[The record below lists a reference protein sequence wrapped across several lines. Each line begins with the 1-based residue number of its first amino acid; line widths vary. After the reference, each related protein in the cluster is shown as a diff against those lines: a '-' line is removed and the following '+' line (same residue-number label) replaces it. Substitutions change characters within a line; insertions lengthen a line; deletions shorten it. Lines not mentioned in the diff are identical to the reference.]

1 MSDFAAR
8 VHEAVAPLAQGLSS
22 IVFFPVS
29 LFGAQAP
36 LVVVLLVLGGVW
48 FTLSFGAINLRG
60 FRHALHLLRGK
71 KVSGRG
77 AGEVSH
83 FQALSTAVSGTVGI
97 GNIGGVAVAISL
109 GGPGASLWLVVAGLL
124 GMTSKFVECILG
136 VLYRRENPDGSVSG
150 GPMFYLRRGLAERG
164 LPWLGKA
171 LGAFYAVGI
180 VVGCLGIG
188 NMFQSNQAFAQLQA
202 ATGGDSSWLAGKGWL
217 VGIALAGCVGLVI
230 VGGIRSIARVTAK
243 IVPFMALL
251 YLAGCAIMLAMNY
264 QALPFAMQAIWS
276 GAFSAE
282 GMQGGAVGVAVLGF
296 QRAVFSNEAGIGS
309 AAIAHSA
316 VRTEWPA
323 TEGLVALLEPFIDT
337 VIICSATSLVIV
349 TTLYYQPD
357 FFAAGLGG
365 IEMTSAAFARN
376 LDWSPILVTLAALL
390 FAFSTL
396 ITWSYYGLKG
406 WAYLVGEGRRRALAF
421 NIVFCGFAALGAM
434 VELGAILDFSD
445 ALVFVIC
452 IPNLLG
458 MVLLQPVVRRE
469 LSRYRVAVWL
479 RSPAGRAP

>member
-1 MSDFAAR
+1 MNDFAAR
-8 VHEAVAPLAQGLSS
+8 LNEAVAPLAEGLSG
-22 IVFFPVS
+22 IVFFPVA

-36 LVVVLLVLGGVW
+36 LVVLLLVLAGVW
-48 FTLSFGAINLRG
+48 FTVSFGAINLRG
-60 FRHALHLLRGK
+60 FRHALQLLRGK

-109 GGPGASLWLVVAGLL
+109 GGPGAALWLVIAGLL
-124 GMTSKFVECILG
+124 GMTSKFVECTLG
-136 VLYRRENPDGSVSG
+136 VIYRRENPDGSVSG

-164 LPWLGKA
+164 WPWLGKA
-171 LGAFYAVGI
+171 LGAFYALGI

-188 NMFQSNQAFAQLQA
+188 NMFQSNQAFAQLLV
-202 ATGGDSSWLAGKGWL
+202 ATGGEESWLAGKGWL
-217 VGIALAGCVGLVI
+217 VGIALAGCVALVI
-230 VGGIRSIARVTAK
+230 VGGIRSIARVTEK
-243 IVPFMALL
+243 IVPFMALF
-251 YLAGCAIMLAMNY
+251 YLAGCAVVLAMNY
-264 QALPFAMQAIWS
+264 EALPFAVQAIWS

-337 VIICSATSLVIV
+337 VIICAATSLVIV

-357 FFAAGLGG
+357 FFAGGLGG

-376 LDWSPILVTLAALL
+376 LDWSPLLVTLAALL

-396 ITWSYYGLKG
+396 IAWSYYGLKG
-406 WAYLVGEGRRRALAF
+406 WTYLVGEGRRRALAF
-421 NIVFCGFAALGAM
+421 NLVFCGFAALGAM

-458 MVLLQPVVRRE
+458 MVLLQPAVRRE
-469 LSRYRVAVWL
+469 LLRYRVAVWL

>member
-8 VHEAVAPLAQGLSS
+8 LNEAVAPLAEGLSGV
-22 IVFFPVS
+22 VFFPVA

-36 LVVVLLVLGGVW
+36 LVVLLLVLAGVW
-48 FTLSFGAINLRG
+48 FTVSFGAINLRG
-60 FRHALHLLRGK
+60 FRHALQLLRGNK
-71 KVSGRG
+71 ISGRG

-109 GGPGASLWLVVAGLL
+109 GGPGAALWLVIAGLL
-124 GMTSKFVECILG
+124 GMTSKFVECTLG
-136 VLYRRENPDGSVSG
+136 VIYRRENPDGSVSG

-171 LGAFYAVGI
+171 LGAFYALGI

-188 NMFQSNQAFAQLQA
+188 NMFQSNQAFAQLLA
-202 ATGGDSSWLAGKGWL
+202 ATGGEESWLAGKGWL
-217 VGIALAGCVGLVI
+217 VGIALAGCVALVI
-230 VGGIRSIARVTAK
+230 VGGIRSIARVTEK
-243 IVPFMALL
+243 IVPFMALF
-251 YLAGCAIMLAMNY
+251 YLAGCAVVLAMNY
-264 QALPFAMQAIWS
+264 EALPFAVQAIWS

-337 VIICSATSLVIV
+337 VIICAATSLVIV

-357 FFAAGLGG
+357 FFAGGLGG

-376 LDWSPILVTLAALL
+376 LDWSPLLVTLAALL

-396 ITWSYYGLKG
+396 IAWSYYGLKG
-406 WAYLVGEGRRRALAF
+406 WTYLVGEGRRRALAF
-421 NIVFCGFAALGAM
+421 NLVFCGFAALGAM

-458 MVLLQPVVRRE
+458 MVLLQPAVRRE
-469 LSRYRVAVWL
+469 LLRYRVAVWL

>member
-8 VHEAVAPLAQGLSS
+8 LNEAVAPLAQGLSS

-60 FRHALHLLRGK
+60 FRHALQLLRGK

-217 VGIALAGCVGLVI
+217 VGIALAT
-230 VGGIRSIARVTAK
+230 SI
-243 IVPFMALL
+243 L
-251 YLAGCAIMLAMNY
+251 
-264 QALPFAMQAIWS
+264 
-276 GAFSAE
+276 
-282 GMQGGAVGVAVLGF
+282 
-296 QRAVFSNEAGIGS
+296 
-309 AAIAHSA
+309 
-316 VRTEWPA
+316 
-323 TEGLVALLEPFIDT
+323 
-337 VIICSATSLVIV
+337 
-349 TTLYYQPD
+349 
-357 FFAAGLGG
+357 
-365 IEMTSAAFARN
+365 
-376 LDWSPILVTLAALL
+376 
-390 FAFSTL
+390 
-396 ITWSYYGLKG
+396 
-406 WAYLVGEGRRRALAF
+406 
-421 NIVFCGFAALGAM
+421 
-434 VELGAILDFSD
+434 
-445 ALVFVIC
+445 
-452 IPNLLG
+452 
-458 MVLLQPVVRRE
+458 
-469 LSRYRVAVWL
+469 
-479 RSPAGRAP
+479 

>member
-1 MSDFAAR
+1 MNDFAAR
-8 VHEAVAPLAQGLSS
+8 LNEAVAPLAQGLSS
-22 IVFFPVS
+22 VVFFPVS

-36 LVVVLLVLGGVW
+36 LVVVLLVLAGVW
-48 FTLSFGAINLRG
+48 FTVSFGAINLRG
-60 FRHALHLLRGK
+60 FRHALQLLRGK

-109 GGPGASLWLVVAGLL
+109 GGPGASLWLVIAGLL
-124 GMTSKFVECILG
+124 GMTSKFVECTLG
-136 VLYRRENPDGSVSG
+136 VIYRRENPDGSVSG

-171 LGAFYAVGI
+171 LGAFYALGI

-188 NMFQSNQAFAQLQA
+188 NMFQSNQAFAQLLA
-202 ATGGDSSWLAGKGWL
+202 ATGGEESWLAGRGWL
-217 VGIALAGCVGLVI
+217 VGIALAGCVALVI
-230 VGGIRSIARVTAK
+230 VGGIRSIARVTEK

-251 YLAGCAIMLAMNY
+251 YLAGCAVMLAMNY
-264 QALPFAMQAIWS
+264 EALPFAVQAIWS

-337 VIICSATSLVIV
+337 VIICAATSLVIV

-357 FFAAGLGG
+357 FFAGGLGG

-376 LDWSPILVTLAALL
+376 LDWSPLLVTLAALL

-396 ITWSYYGLKG
+396 IAWSYYGLKG
-406 WAYLVGEGRRRALAF
+406 WTYLVGEGRRRALAF
-421 NIVFCGFAALGAM
+421 NLVFCCFAALGAM
-434 VELGAILDFSD
+434 VELSAILDFSD

-458 MVLLQPVVRRE
+458 MVLLQPAVRRE
-469 LSRYRVAVWL
+469 LLRYRVAVWL